1 MTFAGLEE
9 LHGRPLLK
17 KKTLTDVS
25 YIEACVKY
33 EGYIDIQKRE
43 VARMKK
49 MAATAIPADLD
60 FAAVAGLS
68 SEIRQKL
75 ARARPATLREAARI
89 PGVTPAAI
97 NAISIHL
104 TLKYKALRFRDFCL
118 SSTVL
123 APALARGESA
133 LHFFDLVEQFLP
145 GHSFPHCRRRKR
157 LFDPGCPRSFFSW
170 P

>member
-43 VARMKK
+43 VAKTKK
-49 MAATAIPADLD
+49 MAARAIPADLD
-60 FAAVAGLS
+60 YASVSGLS

-75 ARARPATLREAARI
+75 AKARPATLSEAARV
-89 PGVTPAAI
+89 PGVTPAAV

-104 TLKYKALRFRDFCL
+104 TLKY
-118 SSTVL
+118 
-123 APALARGESA
+123 
-133 LHFFDLVEQFLP
+133 
-145 GHSFPHCRRRKR
+145 RR
-157 LFDPGCPRSFFSW
+157 
-170 P
+170 